1 MRAMK
6 TKHIFIG
13 TLLSVSLIFGCSE
26 SKSEK
31 QDKQATPPNATE
43 NTSNVTGNASA
54 EPVAAA
60 GTDQPIAKE
69 EGAEKTDDLSGKRK
83 TMPASAR
90 GQEAKPTEAKPTE
103 AKPTE
108 AAANDKANEAKQ
120 KEAVPTASSD
130 DCAKGFA
137 NMLTQ
142 LKNEAARLT
151 SDKSDENAKKQ
162 AASFA
167 TMQEGLSKNK
177 DRWLEQCQQQPAGTV
192 QCFVT
197 GKSFMDIMDCTR
209 KLQRS
214 GKGKGQEKAAIP
226 APSDVAAPPKDAGK
240 TPSGLA
246 SKVLKAGAGNDHP
259 TADNTVTVH
268 YTGWTTD
275 GKMFDSSVSRGQPI
289 SFGLKQVIAGWT
301 EGLQLMVPG
310 EKRRLWIPQDLA
322 YRGRPGAPAGML
334 VFDVELI
341 SFK

>member
-6 TKHIFIG
+6 TKHIMIG
-13 TLLSVSLIFGCSE
+13 SLLSVALILGCSE
-26 SKSEK
+26 AKSKK
-31 QDKQATPPNATE
+31 QGKEAAPPNA
-43 NTSNVTGNASA
+43 SGNASA
-54 EPVAAA
+54 TPSPTEGAAKPIATKKAAA
-60 GTDQPIAKE
+60 PTAKT
-69 EGAEKTDDLSGKRK
+69 GATTETIN
-83 TMPASAR
+83 TSAR
-90 GQEAKPTEAKPTE
+90 GQETKPTE

-108 AAANDKANEAKQ
+108 AAAANKANEAKQ
-120 KEAVPTASSD
+120 EEAVPSATAD

-137 NMLTQ
+137 NMLAQ
-142 LKNEAARLT
+142 LKGEVARL
-151 SDKSDENAKKQ
+151 SGKKDDESAKRQ
-162 AASFA
+162 VDSFIK
-167 TMQEGLSKNK
+167 MQEGLSKNR
-177 DRWLEQCQQQPAGTV
+177 DRWLEQCQHQPAATV
-192 QCFVT
+192 QCFIT

-209 KLQRS
+209 KLHR
-214 GKGKGQEKAAIP
+214 KGPAKATIS
-226 APSDVAAPPKDAGK
+226 APSDVAAAPKDAEK
-240 TPSGLA
+240 TASGLA
-246 SKVLKAGAGNDHP
+246 SKVLKAGSGKDRP

-301 EGLQLMVPG
+301 EGLQLMVTG